1 MNSVRLHYLAEKRAA
16 REAVKLSNLAY
27 GRHSKVP
34 GAGNYQRK
42 LMCVAVKKK
51 PLTSSDIIRQE
62 NLWARMIASTGLP
75 LHAVD
80 NPELKALIDDIG
92 QGRSSLPDRRALS
105 TTILDRAA
113 AIVDVSMAAAVK
125 GVKGGTLRRLH
136 AHTIAFLYLM

>member
-16 REAVKLSNLAY
+16 QEAAKQSKLAY
-27 GRHSKVP
+27 GRHSKIA
-34 GAGNYQRK
+34 GAGNDQRTF
-42 LMCVAVKKK
+42 MYVAVKDK

-92 QGRSSLPDRRALS
+92 QGRSSLPNRRALS

-113 AIVDVSMAAAVK
+113 AIVDVSMAATVK
-125 GVKGGTLRRLH
+125 GMKGGTLRRLH
-136 AHTIAFLYLM
+136 AHTIAFLYVM